1 MAFRNGKTSCSLCTT
16 GTTPVDPPVVSD
28 TLAANCLGTD
38 AVGEW
43 VHVTA
48 QPVAGLY
55 QVARVDVTDLATM
68 PSIGVIIS
76 KSSVVDCVIQTS
88 GIFTTSGLTAGVP
101 YVIGLDSQL
110 AAAPPVPTAAG
121 KTITQ
126 GVGTALSSTEL
137 LIAFDLIRIK
147 RGSST

>member
-1 MAFRNGKTSCSLCTT
+1 MAFRNGKAACTLCST
-16 GTTPVDPPVVSD
+16 GTTPTPPVVSD
-28 TLAANCLGTD
+28 TLEANCLGTD
-38 AVGEW
+38 AVGDW

-48 QPVAGLY
+48 EPAGGLY
-55 QVARVDVTDLATM
+55 QVEKVDVTDLATM

-76 KSSVVDCVIQTS
+76 KSSVTDCVIQTA
-88 GIFTTSGLTAGVP
+88 GIFATSGLTAGVP

-110 AAAPPVPTAAG
+110 SAAPPTPTAMG
-121 KTITQ
+121 RTITQ

-147 RGSST
+147 RGPST

>member
-1 MAFRNGKTSCSLCTT
+1 MAFRNGKASCALCST
-16 GTTPVDPPVVSD
+16 GTTPTPPVASE
-28 TLAANCLGTD
+28 TLEANCLGTD
-38 AVGEW
+38 AVGDW

-48 QPVAGLY
+48 EPAGGLY
-55 QVARVDVTDLATM
+55 QVEKVDVTDLATM

-76 KSSVVDCVIQTS
+76 KSSVTDCVVQTA
-88 GIFTTSGLTAGVP
+88 GIVTTSGLSAGVP
-101 YVIGLDSQL
+101 YVIGLDSQSSSSPPTP
-110 AAAPPVPTAAG
+110 APSE